1 MSSNAAIPS
10 ELSSLKAVLKERLR
24 LTIYFSVWFCAIIF
38 YDKNTL
44 DVKGMSEI
52 SYGFA
57 VARAFFF
64 ANMVFI
70 DKFLPLTVC
79 HQSSFYWTVVSKTTI
94 NTLILLLLCYFFSG
108 IEGLFRHQDFID
120 AMRSYGGG
128 NLRNVL
134 AETLLHWLIIMPYVV
149 YLWLRQVIGS
159 ENLNSYIE
167 QNKSSQ

>member
-1 MSSNAAIPS
+1 MSSNAGIS
-10 ELSSLKAVLKERLR
+10 DELSGLKAVLKERLQ

-44 DVKGMSEI
+44 GVQGMPEI

-70 DKFLPLTVC
+70 DKFLPLAVR
-79 HQSSFYWTVVSKTTI
+79 HQSSFYWTVISKTTV
-94 NTLILLLLCYFFSG
+94 NTLILLLLCYVFSG
-108 IEGLFRHQDFID
+108 IEGLFRDQDFID
-120 AMRSYGGG
+120 AMRSYSGG
-128 NLRNVL
+128 NLRDVL

-149 YLWLRQVIGS
+149 YLWLREVIGPD
-159 ENLNSYIE
+159 NLHSYLE
-167 QNKSSQ
+167 QKQGS